1 MPGQRKKA
9 PASPLLFAC
18 LLPARALLPSVIF
31 WKLWLVIG
39 NDLRRGCG
47 EGV

>member
-31 WKLWLVIG
+31 LEALVS
-39 NDLRRGCG
+39 DWQ
-47 EGV
+47 